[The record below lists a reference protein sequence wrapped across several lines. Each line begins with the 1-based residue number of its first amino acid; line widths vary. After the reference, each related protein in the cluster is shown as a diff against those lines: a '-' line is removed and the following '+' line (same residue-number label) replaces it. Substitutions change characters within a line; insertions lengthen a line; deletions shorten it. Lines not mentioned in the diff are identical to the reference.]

1 MPKATEMKRFT
12 VSLEPRAYDALRQV
26 AESQRPPISLQYVVR
41 YALEEF
47 LDRHEGRPLT
57 LKLKTED
64 QE

>member
-12 VSLEPRAYDALRQV
+12 VSLEPRTYGALRQV

-47 LDRHEGRPLT
+47 LDHHEGRPLT
-57 LKLKTED
+57 LKLKAED

>member
-47 LDRHEGRPLT
+47 LDQHEGRALT

>member
-47 LDRHEGRPLT
+47 LDQHEGRPLT